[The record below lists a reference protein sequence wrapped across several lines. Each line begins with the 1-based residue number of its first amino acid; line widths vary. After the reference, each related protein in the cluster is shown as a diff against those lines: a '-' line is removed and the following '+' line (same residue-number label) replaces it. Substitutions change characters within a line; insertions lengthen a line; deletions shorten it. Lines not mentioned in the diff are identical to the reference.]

1 MSYVIFYTSYYIPLH
16 SICQHILLQNSICFD
31 IISIKT
37 FGGVYLIT
45 LDINTMLEQR
55 GRSCYWLAKQCNVSQ
70 NNMSKIC
77 NGETI
82 SIKFEILE
90 KICKALECTPNDLIV
105 STDPQ
110 INRLLNYYN
119 ELSKNI
125 NADDTE

>member
-1 MSYVIFYTSYYIPLH
+1 M
-16 SICQHILLQNSICFD
+16 
-31 IISIKT
+31 
-37 FGGVYLIT
+37 IT

-110 INRLLNYYN
+110 INRLLNYSN